1 MDCGEDARHLSLSGA
16 AHEEPARGEQ
26 RPIHSSEGGAGNEER
41 HHPGDRA
48 KKPGNSLRKHS
59 QKMFFFRNIS

>member
-26 RPIHSSEGGAGNEER
+26 RPVHSSERGPGNEER

-48 KKPGNSLRKHS
+48 KKPGNSLKLDRHIHQNTS
-59 QKMFFFRNIS
+59 

>member
-26 RPIHSSEGGAGNEER
+26 RPVHPSEGGAGNEER

-48 KKPGNSLRKHS
+48 KKPGKSRA
-59 QKMFFFRNIS
+59 